1 MMLLEWAADY
11 LAPYVPLSRGE
22 ILPAMER
29 PPKPELGDAAFP
41 CFALAKRLR
50 RPPGE
55 VAQEVAEKMRH
66 LGSEVRAE
74 AAGPYVNL
82 HFSPNVWAVRLLNK
96 VLEPG
101 FGTSGAGQGK
111 RVVIDLSSPNIAKP
125 FGVGHLRSTMIGN
138 ALANLY
144 RASGYEAVT
153 VNHLGDWGTQ
163 FGKLIAAFTRWGDR
177 KTLERDPMR
186 ESLRLY
192 MKFHEEAEEEPELED
207 EAREWFRKLE
217 QGDEHAVSLRGFFV
231 DASLKEFNCVYS
243 RLGVSFD
250 YVLGESFYNDK
261 MSPVVELL
269 AQRGLLEDSD
279 GAKVVRLDHLELP
292 PCIIMKSDG
301 TTIYATRDLATA
313 FYRTREMGADRLL
326 YVVGA
331 EQSLHFK
338 QVFAVLD
345 MVEEGWSA
353 RCEHVAFGLMKFDGK
368 KMSTRRG
375 KVVFLDD
382 VLNEAVRQ
390 AEAVIEAKNPTLLN
404 RRETAEAVGVGAIVF
419 GDLRNSRMLEIDFS
433 LEETLRFEGDTGPYV
448 QYAYARAVTLLEKG
462 MAGAEEFDEPAP
474 EALSGRLAWE
484 CLKQLAG
491 YPEAIRLAAEQ
502 NEPSVLARYLL
513 DTARQFNRFYRHER
527 ILSTDRE
534 ETHARLMLTA
544 AVAGVLKNGLELLG
558 VKAPRHI

>member
-1 MMLLEWAADY
+1 MLMEWAADY
-11 LAPYVPLSRGE
+11 LSPYVSLNREE
-22 ILPAMER
+22 ILRVMER
-29 PPKPELGDAAFP
+29 PPKPDLGDAAFP
-41 CFALAKRLR
+41 CFALAKRLNR
-50 RPPGE
+50 SPHE
-55 VAQEVAEKMRH
+55 VAREVAEKLSH
-66 LGSEVRAE
+66 LGGEVRAE
-74 AAGPYVNL
+74 AVGAYVNL
-82 HFSPNVWAVRLLNK
+82 HFSPNAWAVRLLNN
-96 VLEPG
+96 VLAPG
-101 FGTSGAGQGK
+101 FGTAEAGRGK
-111 RVVIDLSSPNIAKP
+111 RVVIDMSSPNIAKP

-144 RASGYEAVT
+144 RASGYEVVT

-177 KTLERDPMR
+177 KTLECDPMR

-192 MKFHEEAEEEPELED
+192 VKFHEEAEEEPELED
-207 EAREWFRKLE
+207 EARYWFQKLE
-217 QGDEHAVSLRGFFV
+217 QGDEHAAALRRFFV
-231 DASLKEFNCVYS
+231 DASLKEFNRVYS
-243 RLGVSFD
+243 RLGVTFD

-261 MSPVVELL
+261 MGPII
-269 AQRGLLEDSD
+269 GLLEQQGLLEESD
-279 GAKVVRLDHLELP
+279 GAKIVRLDHLQLP

-313 FYRTREMGADRLL
+313 FYRTREMGADQLL

-331 EQSLHFK
+331 EQALHFK

-345 MVEEGWSA
+345 ALEEGWSA
-353 RCEHVAFGLMKFDGK
+353 RCEHVAFGLMKFGGK
-368 KMSTRRG
+368 KMSTRKG

-382 VLNEAVRQ
+382 VLDEAVRQ
-390 AEAVIEAKNPTLLN
+390 AEAVIEAKNPALQS
-404 RRETAEAVGVGAIVF
+404 RREAAEAVGIGAIVF

-433 LEETLRFEGDTGPYV
+433 LEDALRFEGDTGPYV

-462 MAGAEEFDEPAP
+462 MAGTEEFDEPSP

-491 YPEAIRLAAEQ
+491 YPDAIRLAVEQ

-513 DTARQFNRFYRHER
+513 DTAKQFNRFYRHER

-544 AVAGVLKNGLELLG
+544 AVAGVLKNGLALLG